1 MGLKEIKEE
10 LLNLDKDILIKH
22 FLELY
27 KKYDSVKEYFNFYIN
42 PNEDE
47 LLKKYKDKVREGF
60 FPKRGMRL
68 QLSLSRKAINDYKK
82 LETSKEKY
90 GDLMLYYVECGVEF
104 INSFGDIS
112 ESFYTSAENTF
123 NRALKIF
130 SEVDVL
136 ENYKERASNLVD
148 ESKDS
153 GYGFGD
159 EIESIFFDYFD

>member
-10 LLNLDKDILIKH
+10 LLNLDKDILVKH

-68 QLSLSRKAINDYKK
+68 KLSL
-82 LETSKEKY
+82 
-90 GDLMLYYVECGVEF
+90 
-104 INSFGDIS
+104 
-112 ESFYTSAENTF
+112 
-123 NRALKIF
+123 
-130 SEVDVL
+130 
-136 ENYKERASNLVD
+136 
-148 ESKDS
+148 
-153 GYGFGD
+153 
-159 EIESIFFDYFD
+159 